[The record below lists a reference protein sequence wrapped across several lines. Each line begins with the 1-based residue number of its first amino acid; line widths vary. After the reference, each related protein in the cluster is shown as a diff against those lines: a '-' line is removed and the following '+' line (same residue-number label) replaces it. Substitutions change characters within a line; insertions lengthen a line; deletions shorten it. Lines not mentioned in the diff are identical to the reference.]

1 MLLRTSLVLLA
12 GLSLAGCVG
21 QIGDADVVVLA
32 VLAPDDE
39 CGYSADLER
48 VVFRPSLA
56 GRTYVAHLLVASERQ
71 VTFTGADITV
81 LDGYLGRPVEVIDA
95 SGNPLLLQ
103 EISTRAGGTVQPGAD
118 GRPGEGVIR
127 VDVIPEELGEALL
140 TPCVE
145 DRACNPHYPYPDEY
159 LDEYLDD
166 YLELIPISLTLRGR
180 AGGQDVRSE
189 PFVMLIERG
198 ARGSS
203 CTPEQF

>member
-1 MLLRTSLVLLA
+1 MLLRTSLILLA

-48 VVFRPSLA
+48 VVFRPTLA

-81 LDGYLGRPVEVIDA
+81 LDGSLGRPVEVIDA

-103 EISTRAGGTVQPGAD
+103 EISTRAGGTVQPGVD

-127 VDVIPEELGEALL
+127 VDVIPEEVGEALL

-145 DRACNPHYPYPDEY
+145 DHTCNPYYPYPGEY
-159 LDEYLDD
+159 VDD
-166 YLELIPISLTLRGR
+166 DLELISISLTLRGR

-198 ARGSS
+198 EGGSS